1 MLFRYAFPIPR
12 HGQLI
17 AYTLY
22 FEGDHT
28 PSQSELITILS
39 NKLETAQEFAQMSG
53 DDEGAWREV
62 KNLTGAIYALKN
74 IKSPNLPRLPTNGSN
89 AISVLCNTQIESSAI
104 RISLIQPTRLSPTRL
119 RLVREG

>member
-17 AYTLY
+17 AYTIY

-28 PSQSELITILS
+28 PSKTELLGILRE
-39 NKLETAQEFAQMSG
+39 KLNDANDFAHKSG
-53 DDEGAWREV
+53 EEGAWREV
-62 KNLTGAIYALKN
+62 KNLNGAIYALEN
-74 IKSPNLPRLPTNGSN
+74 IKSPSLPRLPTNGSN
-89 AISVLCNTQIESSAI
+89 AISVLCDTEIEASAI
-104 RISLIQPTRLSPTRL
+104 RISLIQPIKLTPTRL